1 MKLFLN
7 TEFTE
12 LNAGKKLISLALV
25 SENGAEF
32 YVELIDTYEV
42 EDCSEFVIDTVLPQ
56 LDNEKYGATFTLA
69 QAMLA
74 EFLGR
79 FEEQVEICSDA
90 PAWDWDFFAEM
101 AYKDGKWP
109 GNVSNRPVDISKLFD
124 SKDPE
129 IFVDLRGVPHH
140 ALLDARVLARIYD
153 IALSITPG
161 KL

>member
-1 MKLFLN
+1 MKLFLD

-74 EFLGR
+74 EFLSR

-109 GNVSNRPVDISKLFD
+109 CNVSNRPVDISKIFD

-129 IFVDLRGVPHH
+129 ILVELRGVPHH
-140 ALLDARVLARIYD
+140 ALLDARVLARICASLD
-153 IALSITPG
+153 GA
-161 KL
+161 